1 VVAEKTLQ
9 IAELPIE
16 EEEIVVQIGTK
27 EIGKDLGR
35 DQAEEEKERM
45 KNEEEVV
52 GVDRVIKMQEKEE
65 PVLALVAQVDHLA
78 VVRLAQALVEAL
90 RQAQIR
96 LDHDQEARKIQET
109 SLRKSDQS
117 RENLNLNYRIQK

>member
-78 VVRLAQALVEAL
+78 VVQVAQAPVEAL

-96 LDHDQEARKIQET
+96 LDHDQEAKKIQET
-109 SLRKSDQS
+109 SLRKSDLS
-117 RENLNLNYRIQK
+117 RENLSLNYRIQK

>member
-1 VVAEKTLQ
+1 MVAEKTLQ

>member
-1 VVAEKTLQ
+1 MPRNLYCFYTFL
-9 IAELPIE
+9 
-16 EEEIVVQIGTK
+16 
-27 EIGKDLGR
+27 DLGL
-35 DQAEEEKERM
+35 DQVEEVKERM

-78 VVRLAQALVEAL
+78 VVQVAQAQVEAL

-96 LDHDQEARKIQET
+96 LDHDQEAKKVIN
-109 SLRKSDQS
+109 SLRYQ
-117 RENLNLNYRIQK
+117 I